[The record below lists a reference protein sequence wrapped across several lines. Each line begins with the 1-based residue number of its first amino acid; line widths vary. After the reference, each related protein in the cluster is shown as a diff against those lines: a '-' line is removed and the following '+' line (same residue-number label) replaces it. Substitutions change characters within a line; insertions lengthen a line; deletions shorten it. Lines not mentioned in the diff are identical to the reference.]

1 MLWFKSNCSVSSKVS
16 QPGNLQTAFSFK
28 SLGFEFGD
36 QHLSIKMRGLQ
47 IILQSCQTP
56 HIIHHWKEDYITD
69 DNDNDKDKDEENDN
83 VLKRPIIYYI
93 FEKQGALQGFQI

>member
-1 MLWFKSNCSVSSKVS
+1 MS
-16 QPGNLQTAFSFK
+16 QAGNLQTASSFK

-56 HIIHHWKEDYITD
+56 HIIHHEKEGNISE
-69 DNDNDKDKDEENDN
+69 DNAIDKDTEKDKM
-83 VLKRPIIYYI
+83 LKRPIIC
-93 FEKQGALQGFQI
+93 